1 MNDRFLMALA
11 AVGLGVWLNQRAE
24 SRERGP
30 AIWVPS
36 KPRKPPEP
44 EPGLSAI
51 DANRLRDEHGY
62 EGRHRSPGQ
71 RAGVAK
77 LLHEDTDA

>member
-1 MNDRFLMALA
+1 MNDRFLMAIA
-11 AVGLGVWLNQRAE
+11 AVGLGVWLK
-24 SRERGP
+24 SRRVPQGTPLP
-30 AIWVPS
+30 ASP
-36 KPRKPPEP
+36 PRKPPEP